1 MFHSISYKN
10 AVLRVSINLILIHTF
25 IIPSLVFSDDM
36 LSKEEHEAIKTLLDG
51 GQVTNLS
58 VDANY
63 ISYIR
68 EVCVTAGR
76 KPEFDRRFTT
86 CRDVE
91 FSLTRKNLTVRSY
104 GRDGLLT
111 GEPVVRLEGEIIRN
125 LTFSWD
131 EYSITVRN
139 DLERNF
145 HRREGGNRTK
155 FPVTNSEDLS
165 KIASAL
171 RKLSK

>member
-1 MFHSISYKN
+1 MI
-10 AVLRVSINLILIHTF
+10 LRVTINLILIHTF
-25 IIPSLVFSDDM
+25 IIPSLVFSDGI
-36 LSKEEHEAIKTLLDG
+36 LSKEEHAAVKTLLDG

-58 VDANY
+58 VDANF

-76 KPEFDRRFTT
+76 KPDFRGRFTT

-91 FSLTRKNLTVRSY
+91 FTLTRKNLTVRSY

-131 EYSITVRN
+131 EYSITVRG

-145 HRREGGNRTK
+145 HRREGGNRTT
-155 FPVTNSEDLS
+155 FPVNNGDDLS